1 MAHPNEEL
9 VRTVYGAFGR
19 GDMEALFSA
28 LSDDIVFHVP
38 GRTPVSG
45 DHRGKEQLSAFFEKV
60 GERSAGTV
68 HLDVHDVVANDQHV
82 LGLAN
87 ISGQPKGQPLS
98 YHVVHVWHVREGK
111 LAEMWEHPEQA
122 GFDAF
127 WG

>member
-9 VRTVYGAFGR
+9 VRSVYDAFGR
-19 GDMEALFSA
+19 GDMEALFSKF
-28 LSDDIVFHVP
+28 SDDITFHVP
-38 GRTPVSG
+38 GQTPLSG
-45 DHRGKEQLSAFFEKV
+45 DHKGKEQLAAFFQQV

-68 HLDVHDVVANDQHV
+68 RLDVHDVVGNDEHV

-98 YHVVHVWHVREGK
+98 YPVVHVWHVRGGK
-111 LAEMWEHPEQA
+111 VVEMWEHPEQA

-127 WG
+127 WS